1 MNMHSTR
8 FSGLLRTTAMAGALC
23 FATSFVSVADAAQG
37 CGHGFH
43 RGPYGGC
50 KLNHPGRYA
59 TPAPYHPGCW
69 RNHWGQL
76 RCYR

>member
-1 MNMHSTR
+1 MKMS
-8 FSGLLRTTAMAGALC
+8 SCISSVLRTSILISSLGLALSY
-23 FATSFVSVADAAQG
+23 TSIADAAQG
-37 CGHGFH
+37 CGHGLH
-43 RGPYGGC
+43 RNYYGGC
-50 KLNHPGRYA
+50 VLNHPGPYA